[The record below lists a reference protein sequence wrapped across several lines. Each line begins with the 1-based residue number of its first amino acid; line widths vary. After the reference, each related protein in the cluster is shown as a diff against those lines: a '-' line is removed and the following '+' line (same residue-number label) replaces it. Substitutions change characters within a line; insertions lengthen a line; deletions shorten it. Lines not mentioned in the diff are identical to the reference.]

1 MNLYYVEDIIMAY
14 KVSVFENFKNA
25 LVTLIL
31 ILLAY
36 YLINIGNKFVEKNK
50 RICIRNKKLVN
61 IIFVFL
67 LFSIIYFLIKKFDI
81 LSEVINIIFVSVIF
95 TFFLNPFVKF
105 IEKKGTTRFWSVLI
119 VYIIIFSFF
128 LMISFILI
136 PKITREFRSLAEALP
151 NYINILYKDIENSW
165 LKYFKKLDSL
175 PPKLRGIKEEINK
188 NVLGLE
194 NAIVNSI
201 RTLTDSMVDIFTKA
215 VNIVT
220 VPIVTF
226 YILKDEDLFKEK
238 IYRMVPEKY
247 EDDVSRLFHEMDKVF
262 NEFIRGRL
270 IVGAFVGIAT
280 TIVLLILKV
289 DFALL
294 IGIFS
299 GLMDIIPYFGP
310 VLGIIPGVV
319 FAFLQKPI
327 KALWV
332 IILFIVIQ
340 QIENNII
347 SPKVVGES
355 VGIHPI
361 TVILVLIIGG
371 SMFGI
376 LGMLLAVPF
385 AAIFKIVLLF
395 VVEKVDE
402 SKGYI
407 DKQ

>member
-1 MNLYYVEDIIMAY
+1 MAY

>member
-1 MNLYYVEDIIMAY
+1 
-14 KVSVFENFKNA
+14 
-25 LVTLIL
+25 
-31 ILLAY
+31 
-36 YLINIGNKFVEKNK
+36 
-50 RICIRNKKLVN
+50 
-61 IIFVFL
+61 
-67 LFSIIYFLIKKFDI
+67 
-81 LSEVINIIFVSVIF
+81 
-95 TFFLNPFVKF
+95 
-105 IEKKGTTRFWSVLI
+105 
-119 VYIIIFSFF
+119 
-128 LMISFILI
+128 
-136 PKITREFRSLAEALP
+136 
-151 NYINILYKDIENSW
+151 
-165 LKYFKKLDSL
+165 
-175 PPKLRGIKEEINK
+175 
-188 NVLGLE
+188 
-194 NAIVNSI
+194 
-201 RTLTDSMVDIFTKA
+201 
-215 VNIVT
+215 
-220 VPIVTF
+220 
-226 YILKDEDLFKEK
+226 
-238 IYRMVPEKY
+238 MVPEKY

>member
-1 MNLYYVEDIIMAY
+1 MAY

-36 YLINIGNKFVEKNK
+36 YLINIGNKFVERNK

-61 IIFVFL
+61 TILVFL

-81 LSEVINIIFVSVIF
+81 LSEVINIIFVSIIF

-128 LMISFILI
+128 LIISFILI
-136 PKITREFRSLAEALP
+136 PKIAREFRSLAEALP
-151 NYINILYKDIENSW
+151 NYINILYKDIEDSW

-188 NVLGLE
+188 NILELE
-194 NAIVNSI
+194 NAILNSI
-201 RTLTDSMVDIFTKA
+201 RTLTDSIVDIFTKA

-226 YILKDEDLFKEK
+226 YILKDENLFKEK
-238 IYRMVPEKY
+238 IFKMLPEKY

-294 IGIFS
+294 IGAFS